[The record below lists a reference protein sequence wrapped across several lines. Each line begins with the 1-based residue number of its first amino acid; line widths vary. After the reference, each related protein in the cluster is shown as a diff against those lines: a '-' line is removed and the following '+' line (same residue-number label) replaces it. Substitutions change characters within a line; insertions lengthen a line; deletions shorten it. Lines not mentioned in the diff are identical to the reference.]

1 MAQANNFP
9 SFQQMQQFINHQQK
23 NQQARADFTAT
34 QSNYMT
40 QQVIQQLMNLNLDRN
55 TSEQMLGSASQL
67 SD

>member
-1 MAQANNFP
+1 MAQVNNFP
-9 SFQQMQQFINHQQK
+9 SFQQMQQFINHQNK
-23 NQQARADFTAT
+23 NQQADFTAT

-55 TSEQMLGSASQL
+55 TSESMLGNASQL